1 MNDNPCEKVIDDHY
15 QRIYNYCYSQLNY
28 SHHAAA
34 DCTQEVFLI
43 MLEKQKRLDMEGNIK
58 IWLYRTANNVI
69 RQYIRKRKR
78 HEAVDI
84 DECAIAVDNTFE
96 IKGELSVLDRL
107 SQEEYSLIEEYYSGK
122 YPDRT
127 ALAEKHGV
135 TIEKLYKMIH
145 FIKKKL
151 E

>member
-1 MNDNPCEKVIDDHY
+1 MNDNPCEKVIDEYY
-15 QRIYNYCYSQLNY
+15 QKIYNYCYSQLNY

-43 MLEKQKRLDMEGNIK
+43 MLEKQKRLNMEGNIK
-58 IWLYRTANNVI
+58 LWLYRTANNVI

-78 HEAVDI
+78 HEAADI
-84 DECAIAVDNTFE
+84 DECAIAVENNFE
-96 IKGELSVLDRL
+96 IKSETSVLDNL
-107 SQEEYSLIEEYYSGK
+107 SHEEYTLLEEYYGGK
-122 YPDRT
+122 YPDRSE
-127 ALAEKHGV
+127 LAEKYGV
-135 TIEKLYKMIH
+135 SIEKLYKMIH